1 MKGALKIS
9 FFKKILLYYHYVI
22 DVIKSKNIIVVIDDI
37 EIHNKKIFVLYH
49 IESAVFVTNKDE
61 LTDFYHKYYDNLLI
75 SDRRT
80 IIKYLAYNSLLKSF
94 ISQQEMISIDDII
107 SYIERDKNEEFR

>member
-1 MKGALKIS
+1 MKGVLKMS
-9 FFKKILLYYHYVI
+9 FFRKLLLYYHYVV
-22 DVIKSKNIIVVIDDI
+22 DVLKSKNIIVVIDDI
-37 EIHNKKIFVLYH
+37 EIYNKKIFVLYH
-49 IESAVFVTNKDE
+49 IESAVFVTNKGE
-61 LTDFYHKYYDNLLI
+61 ITDFYHKYYDNLLI

-94 ISQQEMISIDDII
+94 ISQQEMMSIDDII